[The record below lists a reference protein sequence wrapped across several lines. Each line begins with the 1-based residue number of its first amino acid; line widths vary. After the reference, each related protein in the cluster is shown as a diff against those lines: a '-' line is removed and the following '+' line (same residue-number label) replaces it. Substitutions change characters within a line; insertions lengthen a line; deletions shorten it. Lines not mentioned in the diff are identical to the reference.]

1 MFVVVLGVEQVSAN
15 AGAGVVGGSWCEC
28 CRRVLVRVL
37 SSRGWC
43 GCGQG
48 ETRKLLQ
55 KDATRDGIRAVSSG
69 WGRGASGGGKDE
81 ARGYRKW

>member
-1 MFVVVLGVEQVSAN
+1 MQVLAD
-15 AGAGVVGGSWCEC
+15 AGAGVVIRG
-28 CRRVLVRVL
+28 LVQVL

-55 KDATRDGIRAVSSG
+55 KEATRDGIGAVSSG

>member
-1 MFVVVLGVEQVSAN
+1 MQVSAD
-15 AGAGVVGGSWCEC
+15 AGAGVVVRGLVHVLSAGTGAG
-28 CRRVLVRVL
+28 VVVQGLVRVL

-55 KDATRDGIRAVSSG
+55 KDATRDGIGAVSSG

-81 ARGYRKW
+81 ARGYG